1 VAKPDGSNDHE
12 GATVLTTAIAVFKE
26 FNKDDLQGLAAEVAY
41 HLLFAVIPLLIFLTA
56 LSAFIS
62 QAVGIDDIMT
72 SVNEWIVANLPSA
85 SQDTVRPAIENV
97 LSQRSSGILSI
108 GGLLALW
115 GARNAMASLMKA
127 LNVTFDVAE
136 GRAWWKKQLIAM
148 GLTVAL
154 GLGIIGSGTALLLGS
169 GLGDTFAEW
178 VNLGDTWTAV
188 WSWLRWP
195 LVLILVSIMLAF
207 LYSAAPNVHVPFQW
221 LTAGSVLTVVL
232 WAVASFGLSFYF
244 QNFARYTESYGVLG
258 GVLAFVF
265 WLYVMSLI
273 LLLGGEVN
281 AVLAKEDGPAIVAT
295 AEGEGAAGAESTRQR
310 TSGKDDDGEGGPRPE
325 RHSVPA
331 RSALEP
337 FQHRQPLAS
346 EAVAVRERVAGE
358 DERGRAQRF
367 QTAITALGG
376 ALISVLGGLVF
387 GLFRRR

>member
-1 VAKPDGSNDHE
+1 M
-12 GATVLTTAIAVFKE
+12 TTAKAVFKE
-26 FNKDDLQGLAAEVAY
+26 FNKDDLQGLAAELAY

-207 LYSAAPNVHVPFQW
+207 LYWAAPNVHVPFQW

-244 QNFARYTESYGVLG
+244 QNFAGYTESYGVLG

-281 AVLAKEDGPAIVAT
+281 AVLAKEDDPAIVAT
-295 AEGEGAAGAESTRQR
+295 AEGEGAAGADSTRRR
-310 TSGKDDDGEGGPRPE
+310 TVGKDDDGEGGPRPE

-376 ALISVLGGLVF
+376 ALISVLGGLIF